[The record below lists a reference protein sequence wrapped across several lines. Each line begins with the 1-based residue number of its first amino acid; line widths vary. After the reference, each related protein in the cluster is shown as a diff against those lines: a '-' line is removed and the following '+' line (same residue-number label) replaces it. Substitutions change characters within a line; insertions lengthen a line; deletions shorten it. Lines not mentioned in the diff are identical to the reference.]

1 MIHFVFSL
9 NAGRLAHRWR
19 YCQIDLQCIAR
30 YISLFRDAVLC
41 CCIWLVNFT
50 SIPRNYFNG
59 AVVPPI
65 IWLYTGIMKQSS
77 HWKIQSTIGS
87 SFGYVLFLCS
97 NHNTLSK
104 MRFHCDLCW
113 FDTICHLDTDT
124 NRYDS
129 DIPHI
134 LKKNITMINITP
146 HEGLYHFFQYFFV
159 SAMLSVSSEPIIV
172 LASNH
177 RRNKRSDCL
186 FNQCANFG
194 LRLRLYFLGTYGT
207 NG

>member
-1 MIHFVFSL
+1 M
-9 NAGRLAHRWR
+9 
-19 YCQIDLQCIAR
+19 
-30 YISLFRDAVLC
+30 LC

-77 HWKIQSTIGS
+77 HWKIQPIIGS
-87 SFGYVLFLCS
+87 SFGYVLFLCN

-129 DIPHI
+129 DIPHHFE
-134 LKKNITMINITP
+134 KKIITMINITP

-159 SAMLSVSSEPIIV
+159 SAMLSVSSVPIIV

-186 FNQCANFG
+186 FNQWANFG